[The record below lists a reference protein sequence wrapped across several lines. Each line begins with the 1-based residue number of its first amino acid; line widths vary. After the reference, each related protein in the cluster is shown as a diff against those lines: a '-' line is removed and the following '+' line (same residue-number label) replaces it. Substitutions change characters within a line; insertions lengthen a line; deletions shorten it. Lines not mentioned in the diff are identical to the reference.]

1 MEDWLNVWLAD
12 RKPFQYLWLIWM
24 ASTWTLHRCIFW
36 TSKNVA
42 GWSTWRHI
50 SLWLSC
56 WFRLAKYSTCL
67 PSWMKRQKQMHY
79 AQVLRP
85 DCDYNVIYVH
95 LIIWA
100 STLSWPGGLE
110 RLGTLSDCSGVPKMF
125 EAILWGFL
133 DAAASS
139 SYPPNRL
146 LEPPPGGRKTLQKT
160 RNCNTTSPTIH
171 FQLLDGKHSYMF
183 PYIMENTTCWHLI
196 QRTIPSWSRLM
207 FKETCFGALTTETQG
222 VLCISTENNNFV
234 SIWSNNSLSC
244 LLYYT
249 GIGVRLKNL

>member
-12 RKPFQYLWLIWM
+12 REPFQYLWLIWM

-50 SLWLSC
+50 FLWLSW
-56 WFRLAKYSTCL
+56 WFRVAKYSTCL
-67 PSWMKRQKQMHY
+67 PSWMKTQMWL
-79 AQVLRP
+79 QSNL
-85 DCDYNVIYVH
+85 CTVH
-95 LIIWA
+95 LIIWF

-110 RLGTLSDCSGVPKMF
+110 RLGALSDCSGVPKMF

-160 RNCNTTSPTIH
+160 RNCNTTS
-171 FQLLDGKHSYMF
+171 S
-183 PYIMENTTCWHLI
+183 
-196 QRTIPSWSRLM
+196 TIPLQLFW
-207 FKETCFGALTTETQG
+207 GHD
-222 VLCISTENNNFV
+222 
-234 SIWSNNSLSC
+234 
-244 LLYYT
+244 
-249 GIGVRLKNL
+249 